1 MRTYVW
7 HPKGARKKR
16 SGIFQDPPWWFR
28 KFNLF
33 LKLLA
38 SLDHFTNSK
47 KFQIFFSFLQ
57 RCPPKTIYIYSNIK
71 LLKLLV
77 FNVKEDMYILG
88 PRWET
93 VLIKS
98 LFAWTWV
105 TASTLYLQFSM
116 ASETILKRHIRN
128 FSWRYFLT
136 FSIPSPGKY
145 LICEVTSNPI
155 NFMLKLTSIIDNWL
169 TLLLSREML
178 TVQY

>member
-1 MRTYVW
+1 
-7 HPKGARKKR
+7 
-16 SGIFQDPPWWFR
+16 
-28 KFNLF
+28 
-33 LKLLA
+33 
-38 SLDHFTNSK
+38 
-47 KFQIFFSFLQ
+47 
-57 RCPPKTIYIYSNIK
+57 
-71 LLKLLV
+71 
-77 FNVKEDMYILG
+77 MYILD

-145 LICEVTSNPI
+145 LICEVTSNAI
-155 NFMLKLTSIIDNWL
+155 NFMPKLTSIIDWL
-169 TLLLSREML
+169 YYSLVKCWPFNTRITMCSSIFLVMGTALERWENLSCNVLTDMLLQVPGCLQTSSL
-178 TVQY
+178 